1 MRVKRAALVLL
12 VVLVAGAAV
21 LYFAAQRVLGS
32 DLVRRQIEQQLT
44 ARLGQ
49 PVKVGSAAAHVFP
62 GIAVDLGDVAIGEP
76 EALRL
81 QRIRVFTGIRALFG
95 DTVDIRQVAVTNGR
109 PGAGAPAVSFDLDA
123 SVLGDRLDVNSLT
136 IRGPST
142 TIAAKGALTS
152 IAGVEGEFNAE
163 SPLLD
168 LNELIAIGGALA
180 PPRARSSA
188 AAPSPMHLVVHLK
201 TPKVRFGADE
211 FRDLSTTIETVPGRV
226 VLNGTSV
233 NLFGGSFKG
242 KLDADTHAAT
252 PVVRLTGSVTD
263 VDVAKLLERS
273 GSAGGVTGR
282 LSGTVSLVAE
292 GADGATLTRTAR
304 GTINAM
310 LRKGTLPHLDMVRTV
325 VLAFG
330 KPSGAPAE
338 GAGTAF
344 DSLGGTFALANG
356 SLRSENLQLR
366 SRDLDSDGRG
376 TLAIAT
382 GALDARAD
390 IALSRDLTAQAGT
403 DLRRYAQQ
411 DGRVIVPATVRGTLE
426 RPSVFIDVAAAARRA
441 VGNEIQRRATD
452 FLGGLFKKKKKG
464 GGS

>member
-1 MRVKRAALVLL
+1 MKRAALVLFVLL
-12 VVLVAGAAV
+12 VVGAGG
-21 LYFAAQRVLGS
+21 LYFAAQRILGS
-32 DLVRRQIEQQLT
+32 DLVRRQIEEQLT

-49 PVKVGSAAAHVFP
+49 PVKVRSAAAKVFP

-81 QRIRVFTGIRALFG
+81 ERIRVFTGLRALFA
-95 DTVDIRQVAVTNGR
+95 DTVDIRKVAVSNGR
-109 PGAGAPAVSFDLDA
+109 PGAGGPPVSFDLDA
-123 SVLGDRLDVNSLT
+123 SVLGDRLDVKSLT
-136 IRGPST
+136 VRGPST
-142 TIAAKGALTS
+142 TIDAKGTLTS
-152 IAGVEGEFNAE
+152 IANVEGTFDAE
-163 SPLLD
+163 SPVLD

-180 PPRARSSA
+180 PPPRARSSA
-188 AAPSPMHLVVHLK
+188 TPPSPMHLVVHLK

-226 VLNGTSV
+226 VLDGTSV
-233 NLFGGSFKG
+233 KLFGGSFKG
-242 KLDADTHAAT
+242 KLDADTHEAT

-263 VDVAKLLERS
+263 VDVAELLERT

-282 LSGTVSLVAE
+282 LSGNVSLAAE
-292 GADGATLTRTAR
+292 GADGATLTRSAR
-304 GTINAM
+304 GTINAT

-338 GAGTAF
+338 GSGTAF
-344 DSLGGTFALANG
+344 ESLGGTFALANG

-366 SRDLDSDGRG
+366 SRDLDTEGRG
-376 TLAIAT
+376 TLTIAT
-382 GALDARAD
+382 GAIDARAD
-390 IALSRDLTAQAGT
+390 ITLSRELTSQAGT

-411 DGRVIVPATVRGTLE
+411 DGRVIVPATVRGTLD
-426 RPSVFIDVAAAARRA
+426 RPTVFIDVAAAARRA
-441 VGNEIQRRATD
+441 IGNEIQRRATD